1 MKKRPPPTHL
11 NRWIAAGVLGLLT
24 LGFGGYLLQRGLVPS
39 EEGITATRASQE
51 AVSDHKMIVVLPFE
65 NLGAPED
72 NYFADGMTEEIISRL
87 VALDGLGVIS
97 RTSAMQYKESPLSLR
112 QIGEELGVDYVL
124 EGTVRRQR
132 SASGPGQVRVTPQL
146 IRVSEDTH
154 LWAERYDAVPADI
167 FEVQSDIAKQV
178 IEKLDIVLLEP
189 QRRSLES
196 RPTENLEAYD
206 AYLRGNDYLH
216 RGKEVHSRDEVHFA
230 IQMYEEAL
238 QLDPTFALA
247 HAQQFHAHAWLYG
260 SFDRTDARLA
270 LAKEAVDR
278 ALELDPGLPEAH
290 YALGLIYSSEGDRD
304 RTLEEYQIVLRSR
317 PGNAEVLE
325 GISFVQAALGQWEE
339 SRITMRTAMKLNPR
353 LGRLACWA
361 GGRSLALRDFS
372 DAIRS
377 HDRAIQLVP
386 DRSCPYYCKALI
398 YLNWDG
404 STERVR
410 RFLEGLPPNVDL
422 EGTPP
427 INHYWVIVDMIERR
441 YQEALRRLSSGPS
454 EAYEFVV
461 FYIPKDLLAAQIHGL
476 MNRPEL
482 EQAHYEAARDLLE
495 ARVEKRPKD
504 ANVRGS
510 LGIAYAGLGRRDDA
524 LREGRLGIELLGG
537 NRGALLGFRLKD
549 LAQIYVMLGD
559 HDKAIDYLDH
569 LLSVPTFFAAGYL
582 KVDPTWNP
590 LRDQPRFLALLER
603 EG

>member
-247 HAQQFHAHAWLYG
+247 HAQPFHAHAWLYG

-386 DRSCPYYCKALI
+386 DRSCPYYCKGVDLSELGREHREGPQVLGGIASERRSRRNPAHQPLLGHRRYDRAEI
-398 YLNWDG
+398 PRSPEATLFGTLG
-404 STERVR
+404 SLRVR
-410 RFLEGLPPNVDL
+410 GLLYSEGPA
-422 EGTPP
+422 
-427 INHYWVIVDMIERR
+427 RR
-441 YQEALRRLSSGPS
+441 PDPWPDEPAGARAGPLRSGARS
-454 EAYEFVV
+454 AGS
-461 FYIPKDLLAAQIHGL
+461 KS
-476 MNRPEL
+476 R
-482 EQAHYEAARDLLE
+482 EAA
-495 ARVEKRPKD
+495 
-504 ANVRGS
+504 
-510 LGIAYAGLGRRDDA
+510 
-524 LREGRLGIELLGG
+524 
-537 NRGALLGFRLKD
+537 
-549 LAQIYVMLGD
+549 
-559 HDKAIDYLDH
+559 
-569 LLSVPTFFAAGYL
+569 
-582 KVDPTWNP
+582 
-590 LRDQPRFLALLER
+590 
-603 EG
+603 